1 MCVTVKGTA
10 LENQTMVIIYT
21 SENTLIL
28 CVCQKILL
36 ITLAAV
42 FASYRQF
49 LPSNICVVGFYTY
62 NHASFIYQNGTYDPC
77 LCFPV
82 GKEATLL

>member
-36 ITLAAV
+36 IVLAAV
-42 FASYRQF
+42 FASYRHF
-49 LPSNICVVGFYTY
+49 LPSNIV
-62 NHASFIYQNGTYDPC
+62 
-77 LCFPV
+77 
-82 GKEATLL
+82 